1 MPTQKK
7 IDDVASLKER
17 LERSTLV
24 VGAQYRGLRVK
35 EMHDLRRKLRDG
47 GLEVKVVK
55 NNLLRLAAEQAGQ
68 PGLMDVVEGPTALA
82 LAYGDVIEA
91 SKTVT
96 AYAQGAPQ
104 AFAIKGAYM
113 DGTVLSLAN
122 LKELVK
128 IPPKPVLLSQLC
140 GTLQSPLATFIGLL
154 DSPLRELTGLC
165 QSLLGELPGL
175 IEARAKQLEGS
186 S

>member
-7 IDDVASLKER
+7 IDDVSSLKER

-24 VGAQYRGLRVK
+24 VGTQYRGLRVK
-35 EMHDLRRKLRDG
+35 EMQDLRRKMRDG

-55 NNLLRLAAEQAGQ
+55 NTLLRLAAEQAGK
-68 PGLMDVVEGPTALA
+68 PGLVGVVEGPTALA

-91 SKTVT
+91 SKVVT

-104 AFAIKGAYM
+104 AFTIKGAYL
-113 DGTVLSLAN
+113 DGALLSAAD

-128 IPPKPVLLSQLC
+128 IPPKPVLLAQLV
-140 GTLQSPLATFIGLL
+140 GSLQSPLATFIGLL
-154 DSPLRELTGLC
+154 DSPLQELTGLF
-165 QSLLGELPGL
+165 QSLLSELPGL
-175 IEARAKQLEGS
+175 VEARAKQMEAA
-186 S
+186 